1 MPTPTPRVSPCF
13 PPSLRFAA
21 FAFAAVSSFGAT
33 TPTVP
38 PPLPAFPTA
47 EGFGALATGGR
58 GGEVYHVTNLG
69 DAGPGSFRD
78 AVAKGHRTVVF
89 DVGGYVDLKSAVSVT
104 SDLTIAG
111 QTAPGE
117 GIALRNYEVS
127 FSGSHNLI
135 VRYVRFRHGV
145 TPKQEKKYAVG
156 AGSAE
161 NLILDHCSIE
171 WASWDGVGMSAS
183 KNITMQWCLIGE
195 NIDLQRFGCLCESDQ
210 VTFAHNLWI
219 DNQSRNPKAKGIIQY
234 VNNVVY
240 NWGVTG
246 LVGGHSAAE
255 HSLDVLNNYFIQGPD
270 SSAHFAGEFTA
281 TDHVFQ
287 SGNLVALGK
296 GGTLN
301 GRPVLD
307 GDFGGGKDA
316 PTFVAQVFN
325 HPTVPVRMDSAAA
338 ACDQVLA
345 GAGVSLHRDRIDLQ
359 LIAQVKSYGKTG
371 KIIHDPS
378 EVGGFGEI
386 LGGTPPPGATGDGIA
401 DAWKIAHGLDLKD
414 PAVARGDY
422 NHDGYSNLE
431 KYVNELAGDFRP
443 KAGGLKD

>member
-1 MPTPTPRVSPCF
+1 MCFVPGSPSVCPKRSFTRPRP
-13 PPSLRFAA
+13 FAA
-21 FAFAAVSSFGAT
+21 GLLAAFVSAGVALAAPAPGG
-33 TPTVP
+33 
-38 PPLPAFPTA
+38 PLPAFSTA

-58 GGEVYHVTNLG
+58 GGEVYHVIQLG

-78 AVAKGHRTVVF
+78 AVSKGPRIVVF
-89 DVGGYVDLKSAVSVT
+89 DVGGYVDLKSAVSLA
-104 SDLTIAG
+104 SNLTIAG

-117 GIALRNYEVS
+117 GVALRNYEVS
-127 FSGSHNLI
+127 FSGSHNVI

-156 AGSAE
+156 AGDAE

-171 WASWDGVGMSAS
+171 WASWDGIGMSGS
-183 KNITMQWCLIGE
+183 KDITLQWCLVGE
-195 NIDLQRFGCLCESDQ
+195 NIDLQRFGCLCESDR
-210 VTFAHNLWI
+210 VTFAHNLWL

-246 LVGGHSAAE
+246 LVGGHSAAD

-270 SSAHFAGEFTA
+270 SSGHFAGEFTS

-316 PTFVAQVFN
+316 PTFVSQPFN
-325 HPTVPVRMDSAAA
+325 HPVVSVRMDSAAV
-338 ACDQVLA
+338 ACERVIA
-345 GAGVSLHRDRIDLQ
+345 GAGDSLRRDAIDTR
-359 LIAQVKSYGKTG
+359 LIAQVKSFGRSG
-371 KIIHDPS
+371 KIIHDPA
-378 EVGGFGEI
+378 EVGGFGE
-386 LGGTPPPGATGDGIA
+386 LKGGVLPPGAAGDGIA
-401 DAWKIAHGLDLKD
+401 DAWKVAHGLDLKD
-414 PAVARGDY
+414 ASVARADY

-431 KYVNELAGDFRP
+431 KYLNELAGDG
-443 KAGGLKD
+443 K